1 MIQAQLQSD
10 LSSQSRK
17 TTMNTWDMQE
27 AKARLS
33 KVIQCAESEGTQEIT
48 LDGQSVAIVITR
60 DMYDRLAGTGKS
72 LVEFMRSSPLYD
84 QDDGLLVRDQSTARD
99 VSL

>member
-33 KVIQCAESEGTQEIT
+33 KVIQCAESEGPQEIT

-60 DMYDRLAGTGKS
+60 DTYDRLAGTGKS